1 MTSASSKKNQAPES
15 VPFLRD
21 SAPDRTEIRACG
33 IKLDISRQRISA
45 ADFEGLLKFVE
56 KKGLLE
62 AHRAMVQGA
71 TVNQGEHRQ
80 ALHTSLR
87 AFSAEAPRYDEVLA

>member
-1 MTSASSKKNQAPES
+1 MSSASSKKNQASQPQS

-21 SAPDRTEIRACG
+21 SAPERTEIRACG

-56 KKGLLE
+56 RFYLQFL
-62 AHRAMVQGA
+62 
-71 TVNQGEHRQ
+71 
-80 ALHTSLR
+80 
-87 AFSAEAPRYDEVLA
+87 

>member
-1 MTSASSKKNQAPES
+1 MHPMTSASSKKNQAPES

-45 ADFEGLLKFVE
+45 ADFEGDRKSV
-56 KKGLLE
+56 
-62 AHRAMVQGA
+62 V
-71 TVNQGEHRQ
+71 
-80 ALHTSLR
+80 
-87 AFSAEAPRYDEVLA
+87 

>member
-1 MTSASSKKNQAPES
+1 MTSASSKKNPAPQG

-45 ADFEGLLKFVE
+45 ADFDGLLK
-56 KKGLLE
+56 
-62 AHRAMVQGA
+62 R
-71 TVNQGEHRQ
+71 
-80 ALHTSLR
+80 
-87 AFSAEAPRYDEVLA
+87 